1 MSFISPIATD
11 TNGNP
16 KDSGSLQSLGKDDFL
31 QLLVTKLQYQDPL
44 NPTSDEDFIAQ
55 LAQFSSLEQ
64 MNNIAE
70 GISTSNEWDYMQMQ
84 SINNTMASGLIGK
97 DIKATYDGVYL
108 DGENSPQISFTTD
121 EYAEKINFVVR
132 NLSGA
137 TVATFTEKD
146 VAAGVNTIKWDG
158 KDNLGNRASEGYYT
172 VEAVAYNSSGE
183 SFMPSLSLVG
193 TVSSI
198 VYREGVAYLQVDGM
212 EVPLGDVLAIGEP
225 GAFTS
230 TSGSSGSTDTD
241 TDSSSNNRVVSWL
254 QNPIVV
260 KP

>member
-11 TNGNP
+11 TNGKP
-16 KDSGSLQSLGKDDFL
+16 KDTGGMQSLDKNDFL

-44 NPTSDEDFIAQ
+44 EPMQDEDFIAQ

-84 SINNTMASGLIGK
+84 SINNTMATGLIGK
-97 DIKATYDGVYL
+97 DIKATYNGVYL
-108 DGENSPQISFTTD
+108 DSENSPQISFTTN
-121 EYAEKINFVVR
+121 EYAERINFVIR
-132 NLSGA
+132 DLSGA
-137 TVATFTEKD
+137 TVATFNENK
-146 VAAGVNTIKWDG
+146 VEAGINTVKWDG
-158 KDNLGNRASEGYYT
+158 EDNLGNRVSEGYYT
-172 VEAVAYNSSGE
+172 VEAVAYNSAGE
-183 SFMPSLSLVG
+183 SFMPNLSLVG

-198 VYREGVAYLQVDGM
+198 IYREGVAYLQVNGM

-225 GAFTS
+225 GAF
-230 TSGSSGSTDTD
+230 SGSSGSSDSSDSD
-241 TDSSSNNRVVSWL
+241 TDSDNRVVSWL
-254 QNPIVV
+254 QNPIEV

>member
-16 KDSGSLQSLGKDDFL
+16 KDTGGMQSLGKDDFL

-44 NPTSDEDFIAQ
+44 EPMQDEDFIAQ

-97 DIKATYDGVYL
+97 DIKANYNGVYL
-108 DGENSPQISFTTD
+108 DDENSPQISFTTN
-121 EYAEKINFVVR
+121 EYAANISFVIR
-132 NLSGA
+132 DLSGA
-137 TVATFTEKD
+137 TVATFNESD
-146 VAAGVNTIKWDG
+146 VEAGINTVKWDG
-158 KDNLGNRASEGYYT
+158 EDNLGNRVSEGYYT
-172 VEAVAYNSSGE
+172 VEAVAYNSAGE
-183 SFMPSLSLVG
+183 SFIPSLSLVG

-198 VYREGVAYLQVDGM
+198 IYREGVAYLQVNGM
-212 EVPLGDVLAIGEP
+212 EIPMGDVLAIGEP
-225 GAFTS
+225 GAF
-230 TSGSSGSTDTD
+230 SSSS
-241 TDSSSNNRVVSWL
+241 DSSDSDSDSNSDNRAITWL
-254 QNPIVV
+254 QNPIEV